1 MRVAG
6 FSMLH
11 PQPLFPVDAGDLC
24 RPDLLLYPLLLQA
37 TDPKIRIMVRLKKSS
52 FMAAIVVIFFKIF
65 IRRNLIHF
73 DNIPLEINTFFSL
86 ACL

>member
-24 RPDLLLYPLLLQA
+24 RPDLLLYPLLVHA
-37 TDPKIRIMVRLKKSS
+37 ADPKIRMMARLKKSH
-52 FMAAIVVIFFKIF
+52 FMAAIAVIFFKIF
-65 IRRNLIHF
+65 ICTKF
-73 DNIPLEINTFFSL
+73 DSL
-86 ACL
+86 LQHSP